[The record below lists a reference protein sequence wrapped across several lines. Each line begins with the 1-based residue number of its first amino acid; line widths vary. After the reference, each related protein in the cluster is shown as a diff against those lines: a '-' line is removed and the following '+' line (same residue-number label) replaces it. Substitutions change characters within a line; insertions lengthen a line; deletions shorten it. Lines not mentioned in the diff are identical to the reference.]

1 MGLKYEWN
9 IKEHSKEIIKELIEN
24 YNLTE
29 VQSKIFLSRNISKI
43 NDIKEYLIND
53 YDEGFDPFLLSDM
66 KKSKDRIYS
75 AIEKEEKILIYGD

>member
-9 IKEHSKEIIKELIEN
+9 IKKHSKEIIKELIKN

-66 KKSKDRIYS
+66 EKSKDRIYS
-75 AIEKEEKILIYGD
+75 AI